1 MWTRGKSPY
10 AVFLRAGIWRAALVC
25 FGTHRSSLPKP
36 ALPPRTCA
44 RTKWWFAT
52 PVITGGEFAHKG
64 SFDNLLGADADAARR
79 AEVSLEQ
86 HVTQDTPPAFLW
98 HTYTDPGVPVEN
110 TMLFAMALR
119 RAGVPFESHIYSV
132 GGHGL
137 SLANEL
143 TENTAGA
150 GVQAECTGWVD
161 LAAGWLRR

>member
-1 MWTRGKSPY
+1 
-10 AVFLRAGIWRAALVC
+10 
-25 FGTHRSSLPKP
+25 
-36 ALPPRTCA
+36 
-44 RTKWWFAT
+44 
-52 PVITGGEFAHKG
+52 
-64 SFDNLLGADADAARR
+64 
-79 AEVSLEQ
+79 
-86 HVTQDTPPAFLW
+86 
-98 HTYTDPGVPVEN
+98 
-110 TMLFAMALR
+110 MALR

>member
-1 MWTRGKSPY
+1 
-10 AVFLRAGIWRAALVC
+10 
-25 FGTHRSSLPKP
+25 
-36 ALPPRTCA
+36 
-44 RTKWWFAT
+44 
-52 PVITGGEFAHKG
+52 
-64 SFDNLLGADADAARR
+64 
-79 AEVSLEQ
+79 
-86 HVTQDTPPAFLW
+86 
-98 HTYTDPGVPVEN
+98 
-110 TMLFAMALR
+110 MLFAMALR